1 MKKKNFLYLC
11 TVILYTF
18 LAVGCGAVEQDMK
31 KPELV
36 RVEDVKYE
44 TNAINIG
51 FVQTGKESDW
61 RDANTND
68 FLNTFTVAKGYNL
81 IYVDGN
87 SDPKRQV
94 KAVYDLV
101 AQNVDYII
109 MDPIVESGWKD
120 ALQKAKDK
128 KIPVIVTDRKVDVDE
143 SMYTAWVG
151 SDFEKEGSRAAQW
164 LRAYIPEENYKNKK
178 IRIVLLEGTQGATA
192 AIGRTKGILS
202 VLGQDKNFEIIA
214 RECGNFTQGE
224 GKLAMEKVLKQHE
237 EFEVL
242 IAENDNM
249 MFGAMRA
256 MDEKNI
262 TYGPDG
268 DVITISFDAL
278 HEAFIKMIDKELQLT
293 VECNPL
299 LAGPV
304 EQVIQT
310 IENGGEVNKINYVE
324 EDIFPYYS
332 AEKRVE
338 NRSY

>member
-1 MKKKNFLYLC
+1 MKKKGFLYLC
-11 TVILYTF
+11 AMLLYAF
-18 LAVGCGAVEQDMK
+18 LASGCGAAEQDLE
-31 KPELV
+31 KPALV
-36 RVEDVKYE
+36 RVDDIKYE
-44 TNAINIG
+44 TDAITVG

-68 FLNTFTVAKGYNL
+68 FLNTFTVPKGYNL
-81 IYVDGN
+81 IYIDGN

-109 MDPIVESGWKD
+109 MDPIVEKGWED
-120 ALQKAKDK
+120 ALQRAKDK
-128 KIPVIVTDRKVDVDE
+128 KIPVIITDRKVDADE
-143 SMYTAWVG
+143 SLYTAWVG
-151 SDFEKEGSRAAQW
+151 SDFEKEGARAAQW
-164 LRAYIPEENYKNKK
+164 LRAYVPEDSYKDKK
-178 IRIVLLEGTQGATA
+178 VRIVLLEGTEGATA
-192 AIGRTKGILS
+192 AIGRTKGLLS
-202 VLGQDKNFEIIA
+202 VLDKDKNFEIIA

-224 GKLAMEKVLKQHE
+224 GKLAMEKVLSQHD

-249 MFGAMRA
+249 MFGAMKA
-256 MDEKNI
+256 MDEKNM

-278 HEAFIKMIDKELQLT
+278 HEAFLRMIDKELQLT

-299 LAGPV
+299 LAGVV
-304 EQVIQT
+304 EKIIHT
-310 IENGGEVNKINYVE
+310 IENGGEVEKINYVE
-324 EDIFPYYS
+324 EDIFPYYN
-332 AEKRVE
+332 AAKKLE

>member
-1 MKKKNFLYLC
+1 MKKKNLLYLC
-11 TVILYTF
+11 IVAMSTL
-18 LAVGCGAVEQDMK
+18 LAAGCGAAEQDME

-36 RVEDVKYE
+36 RVDDTKYE
-44 TNAINIG
+44 DNAINVG

-68 FLNTFTVAKGYNL
+68 FLHTFTVAKGYNL
-81 IYVDGN
+81 IYIDGN

-109 MDPIVESGWKD
+109 MDPIVETGWED
-120 ALQKAKDK
+120 ALQRAKDK
-128 KIPVIVTDRKVDVDE
+128 NIPVIVADRKVDADE

-151 SDFEKEGSRAAQW
+151 SDFEKEGIRAAQW
-164 LRAYIPEENYKNKK
+164 LKEYIPADDYKNKK
-178 IRIVLLEGTQGATA
+178 VKIVLLEGTEGASA
-192 AIGRTKGILS
+192 ALGRTKGLLS
-202 VLGQDKNFEIIA
+202 VLDKDTNFEIIA

-224 GKLAMEKVLKQHE
+224 GKLAMEKVLNQYD
-237 EFEVL
+237 EFDVL

-249 MFGAMRA
+249 MFGAMLA

-268 DVITISFDAL
+268 DIVTISFDAL
-278 HEAFIKMIDKELQLT
+278 HEAFLKMIDKELQLT

-299 LAGPV
+299 LAGLV
-304 EQVIQT
+304 ENVIQT
-310 IENGGEVNKINYVE
+310 IENGGEVKKINYVDE
-324 EDIFPYYS
+324 EIFPYYS
-332 AEKRVE
+332 AEKKVE